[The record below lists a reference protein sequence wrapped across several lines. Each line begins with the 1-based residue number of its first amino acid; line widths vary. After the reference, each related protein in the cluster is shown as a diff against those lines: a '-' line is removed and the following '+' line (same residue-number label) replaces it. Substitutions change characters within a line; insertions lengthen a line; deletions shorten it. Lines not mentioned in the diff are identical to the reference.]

1 MNIKNTFLE
10 PAPWLGSSAQRG
22 DLCGSQRKAL
32 GFQAIR
38 AWLEPRRKGGR
49 KVAATVP
56 VTVTPASHGQSPR
69 VASRGFYRDVCLQP
83 FGALVQS

>member
-10 PAPWLGSSAQRG
+10 PAPWLGSSAQWG
-22 DLCGSQRKAL
+22 DLCGSQKKAL
-32 GFQAIR
+32 GFQAVR
-38 AWLEPRRKGGR
+38 AWLELRRIGGW

-56 VTVTPASHGQSPR
+56 VTVNPVSHGQSPR
-69 VASRGFYRDVCLQP
+69 VASREFCRDVCLQP